1 MFDLVKHQWW
11 KKQANMCS
19 FMKAATIKQSSL
31 KLFVNKYK
39 NKKVIDL
46 EKHLGFESLCRCCV
60 RGYTVQYCRLNYNFL
75 QLTVTEYIG
84 KELTLSFLFNTCATS
99 VSRSRACFV

>member
-11 KKQANMCS
+11 EKKGNMCS
-19 FMKAATIKQSSL
+19 FMKAATIKQSSF

-39 NKKVIDL
+39 NKKVIGL

-75 QLTVTEYIG
+75 QLIDN
-84 KELTLSFLFNTCATS
+84 SN
-99 VSRSRACFV
+99 